1 MMAKPLLLPR
11 CLRMPALFILAVV
24 AACAANPAAPDDD
37 IRKSLLGKSRAEIL
51 ACAGLPAQE
60 NQTEQGLV
68 LRYYKEAPMFDESGV
83 FLKGSQPGVHRG
95 CWVSLLLKRT
105 MLSGPN
111 IVPLQSRWAM
121 CSCAIESLSPA
132 RHRNRTRLT
141 APWL

>member
-1 MMAKPLLLPR
+1 MMAKPLLPPR
-11 CLRMPALFILAVV
+11 YLRMPALFILAVV

-95 CWVSLLLKRT
+95 CWVSLLFEKDHVVGAEYR
-105 MLSGPN
+105 SAP
-111 IVPLQSRWAM
+111 
-121 CSCAIESLSPA
+121 ESLGDVQLC
-132 RHRNRTRLT
+132 HRIVESCQ
-141 APWL
+141 APK

>member
-1 MMAKPLLLPR
+1 MAKPLLPPR
-11 CLRMPALFILAVV
+11 YLRMPALFILAVV

-83 FLKGSQPGVHRG
+83 FLKGSQPEIDEAIKKRSG
-95 CWVSLLLKRT
+95 LLSFLIQRQDERDDFEEALDK
-105 MLSGPN
+105 
-111 IVPLQSRWAM
+111 
-121 CSCAIESLSPA
+121 A
-132 RHRNRTRLT
+132 RKVVQD
-141 APWL
+141 